1 MLLLENHGQDFLL
14 LKQICSRELM
24 YKKQVEI
31 PQDRAQLALAHYV
44 SQHNPHNPAR

>member
-1 MLLLENHGQDFLL
+1 
-14 LKQICSRELM
+14 M

-31 PQDRAQLALAHYV
+31 LQDRAQLALAHYV